1 MPFFPVI
8 NIRVTI
14 ATLSPSLTVDFCF
27 STIYSNSRGGS
38 VVLGLG
44 GDGVGGDG
52 VEGGHILGWWVGVA
66 LVSMSQPST
75 SQPGRLRHSCCPSA
89 LSSYSVHNQVPS
101 VSVPVCS
108 TGHGLCFSTGYA
120 NSPGATQC

>member
-38 VVLGLG
+38 MVLGLG
-44 GDGVGGDG
+44 ADGVGGDG
-52 VEGGHILGWWVGVA
+52 VEGGHTLGWWVGVA
-66 LVSMSQPST
+66 ARVHVSAFHFATRAAKTQLLP
-75 SQPGRLRHSCCPSA
+75 LR
-89 LSSYSVHNQVPS
+89 
-101 VSVPVCS
+101 
-108 TGHGLCFSTGYA
+108 T
-120 NSPGATQC
+120 